1 MDEHGPRISR
11 SALARMT
18 GATALGLAV
27 APDVAL
33 PAAARSTSICIAPQC

>member
-1 MDEHGPRISR
+1 MEEHGPRISR

-27 APDVAL
+27 APEVAS
-33 PAAARSTSICIAPQC
+33 ASRRG